1 MAVADELVTILGV
14 EVPRSAIAAIQ
25 SFKAGL
31 DSIANA
37 MKPLAFAATGFAAAA
52 GLMVKSTMDEVAA
65 LQTLSDKSG
74 VSTTS
79 LQEWAYAAKQV
90 GVSANAVQGDLA
102 KLQKEMGLTGRSGED
117 RLEKYAN
124 QLAGMSERRAMEQ
137 GKALGLSDDTI
148 VLLRQGADG
157 VARLRREAHDLGAI
171 IPEDAIERSEAFRQ
185 SVTRMTE
192 AFKGLRT
199 HLAIAM
205 MPALQRVTEIFTE
218 WVVQNRAWI
227 ASKVESFMHAL
238 VNAWEKIWTVIQKV
252 LAIFKPLVD
261 KFKELTSVMDD
272 EEHITHVLQGA
283 FAALLIIFSPLIV
296 KIAALGAAFY
306 AASLVV
312 EDFMYWLNGDESL
325 IGYGLLRFAEKFP
338 GITRLFET
346 LRDVAKSFFQGVMQ
360 WAQPIIQTL
369 GTGLVEA
376 WESVG
381 KSVDRVAAQ
390 VAAWID
396 DFTNRYPNVVAGFK
410 AIADFVQEVFIDAI
424 KSAVSLVKALVEW
437 LMKVGELI
445 GGSIGK
451 GLDWINE
458 KLDGMFGGDESG
470 ESKDRKAKAKAFHE
484 DYGGFGGT
492 DDDDFWSKGK
502 VAPQK
507 LIPAA
512 VPASGNGGQQVQ
524 NNDNRQQ
531 NANVYVANANE
542 VGPALSSMG
551 MGMGAAQQTT
561 PGLHSQ
567 AVR

>member
-1 MAVADELVTILGV
+1 MPVADELVTILGV
-14 EVPRSAIAAIQ
+14 EVPKSALAAIQ

-31 DSIANA
+31 DSAVNA
-37 MKPLAFAATGFAAAA
+37 IKPLAFAATGFAAAA

-90 GVSANAVQGDLA
+90 GVSAGAVQGDLA
-102 KLQKEMGLTGRSGED
+102 KLQQSMRLTGKSGED
-117 RLEKYAN
+117 RLEQFAAR
-124 QLAGMSERRAMEQ
+124 LSGMSEARAMET

-148 VLLRQGADG
+148 ILLRQGADG
-157 VARLRREAHDLGAI
+157 VARLRKEAHDLGAI
-171 IPEDAIERSEAFRQ
+171 IPEDAIERSESFRQ

-205 MPALQRVTEIFTE
+205 MPALQRVTDLFTE
-218 WVVQNRAWI
+218 FIVRNRAWM
-227 ASKVESFMHAL
+227 AEKTESFMHAL
-238 VNAWEKIWTVIQKV
+238 VNAWEKFWSILKKV
-252 LAIFKPLVD
+252 LDFFKPLVD
-261 KFKELTSVMDD
+261 KFRELTSVMDD
-272 EEHITHVLQGA
+272 EEHMTHVLQGA
-283 FAALLIIFSPLIV
+283 LGALLIIFAPLIA
-296 KIAALGAAFY
+296 KIAALAAAFY

-325 IGYGLLRFAEKFP
+325 IGYGLMKFAEKFP
-338 GITRLFET
+338 GITKLFEK
-346 LRDVAKSFFQGVMQ
+346 LRDVAKELFNGVIE
-360 WAQPIIQTL
+360 WAQPIINELTNAWV
-369 GTGLVEA
+369 TA
-376 WESVG
+376 WEAIG
-381 KSVDRVAAQ
+381 KAVDELSGQLAD
-390 VAAWID
+390 WID
-396 DFTNRYPNVVAGFK
+396 GFTSRYPNVVAGFK
-410 AIADFVQEVFIDAI
+410 AIASFIQDVFIGAI
-424 KSAVSLVKALVEW
+424 QSAVSVVKALVGW
-437 LMKVGELI
+437 LKELVEMI
-445 GGSIGK
+445 GGTVGK
-451 GLDWINE
+451 ALDWLNE
-458 KLDGMFGGDESG
+458 KLDGVFGEESG

-492 DDDDFWSKGK
+492 SDDDFWSKGK
-502 VAPQK
+502 VPPQK

-531 NANVYVANANE
+531 SANVYVANANE

>member
-1 MAVADELVTILGV
+1 MPVADELVTILGV
-14 EVPRSAIAAIQ
+14 EVPKSAMAAIQ
-25 SFKAGL
+25 TFKAGL
-31 DSIANA
+31 DGVVNA
-37 MKPLAFAATGFAAAA
+37 IKPLAFAATGFAAAA

-238 VNAWEKIWTVIQKV
+238 VNAWEKIWSVIQKV

-261 KFKELTSVMDD
+261 KFRELTGVMDD

-283 FAALLIIFSPLIV
+283 FSALLIIFAPLIA

-312 EDFMYWLNGDESL
+312 EDFM
-325 IGYGLLRFAEKFP
+325 
-338 GITRLFET
+338 
-346 LRDVAKSFFQGVMQ
+346 
-360 WAQPIIQTL
+360 
-369 GTGLVEA
+369 
-376 WESVG
+376 
-381 KSVDRVAAQ
+381 
-390 VAAWID
+390 
-396 DFTNRYPNVVAGFK
+396 
-410 AIADFVQEVFIDAI
+410 
-424 KSAVSLVKALVEW
+424 
-437 LMKVGELI
+437 
-445 GGSIGK
+445 
-451 GLDWINE
+451 
-458 KLDGMFGGDESG
+458 
-470 ESKDRKAKAKAFHE
+470 
-484 DYGGFGGT
+484 
-492 DDDDFWSKGK
+492 
-502 VAPQK
+502 
-507 LIPAA
+507 
-512 VPASGNGGQQVQ
+512 
-524 NNDNRQQ
+524 
-531 NANVYVANANE
+531 
-542 VGPALSSMG
+542 
-551 MGMGAAQQTT
+551 
-561 PGLHSQ
+561 
-567 AVR
+567 